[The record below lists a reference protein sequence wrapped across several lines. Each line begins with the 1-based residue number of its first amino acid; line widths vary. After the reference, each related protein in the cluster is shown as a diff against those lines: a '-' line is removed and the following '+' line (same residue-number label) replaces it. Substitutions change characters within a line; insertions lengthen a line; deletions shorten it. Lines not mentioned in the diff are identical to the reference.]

1 MLWYQAILDMKQD
14 CFDDGKSQGTSIIEG
29 KINMNNDREF
39 HLYARPLEMFMG
51 ELDYEKHPDL

>member
-1 MLWYQAILDMKQD
+1 MKQD